1 MAISQTQFND
11 LVELFEQTIIARN
24 LEEYLLTDP
33 GAFPAPD
40 PSYAEV
46 QVTAYDL
53 FQIAVVDS
61 PSLVAAEVL
70 TTGSDGRATITFDET
85 EGAIVTASV
94 VDATADNLYF
104 TVVVESVTDTSAVV
118 RVLRTTAVT
127 VLGISVLGLPAAANA
142 ASVHV
147 MVSAPV

>member
-1 MAISQTQFND
+1 MSISQSEFNN

-46 QVTAYDL
+46 QVTTYDL
-53 FQIAVVDS
+53 FQQAVVDAS
-61 PSLVAAEVL
+61 SMVAAEVL
-70 TTGSDGRATITFDET
+70 TTGSDGRATITYPET
-85 EGAIVTASV
+85 EDPVVAATV
-94 VDATADNLYF
+94 VDATADNQHF
-104 TVVVESVTDTSAVV
+104 SIVVESVTTTQAVV

-127 VLGISVLGLPAAANA
+127 VLGISVLGLPTAANA

-147 MVSAPV
+147 MVSGTV